1 MHEVIVDM
9 VGPQAPQLLIEEPV
23 EILRA
28 LARSMRQLGRE
39 QNLVA

>member
-1 MHEVIVDM
+1 MF
-9 VGPQAPQLLIEEPV
+9 GPQAAQLLVEEPV

-28 LARSMRQLGRE
+28 FARSMRQLGRE

>member
-1 MHEVIVDM
+1 M
-9 VGPQAPQLLIEEPV
+9 VSPQTVQLLVKKAV

-28 LARSMRQLGRE
+28 FARSMRQLGRE

>member
-1 MHEVIVDM
+1 MHKVIVDM
-9 VGPQAPQLLIEEPV
+9 VGLQAAQLLVEEPI

-28 LARSMRQLGRE
+28 FARSMWQLGRE